1 MWTEFDNI
9 VQNYRLNFKLWHVNA
24 NNIGGFKFYEIRT
37 WLLSGRS
44 DILVISETKIDESF
58 PDGHFSGRRQEGR
71 WWGTYDLC
79 EE

>member
-37 WLLSGRS
+37 
-44 DILVISETKIDESF
+44 
-58 PDGHFSGRRQEGR
+58 
-71 WWGTYDLC
+71 
-79 EE
+79 